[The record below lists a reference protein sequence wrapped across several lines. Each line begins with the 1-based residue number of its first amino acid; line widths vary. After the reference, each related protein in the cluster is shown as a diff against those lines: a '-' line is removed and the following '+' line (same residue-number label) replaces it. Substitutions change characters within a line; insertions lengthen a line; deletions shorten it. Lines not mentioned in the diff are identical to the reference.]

1 MFFVV
6 TAAFILECSHVE
18 VFTEKMAWG
27 GNTRSY
33 DGFYLYQLKYRH
45 VFMNHPVYYA
55 VLITLEQNLLFPRWL
70 W

>member
-1 MFFVV
+1 M
-6 TAAFILECSHVE
+6 E